1 MRGLGGAACATP
13 QPVWMRTS
21 QGGGLDATGQK
32 KHLWHTSIAPRM
44 DLMSS
49 FWSRTSGEEGREPGR
64 GATEHAVVA
73 PGVWVC
79 ACMCVCG
86 AVCGFC

>member
-1 MRGLGGAACATP
+1 MRDLGGAACATP

-32 KHLWHTSIAPRM
+32 KHLWHTSIAPWM

-49 FWSRTSGEEGREPGR
+49 FWSRTSGEEGQGPGR
-64 GATEHAVVA
+64 GAKEHAVVVA
-73 PGVWVC
+73 YGYARAC
-79 ACMCVCG
+79 ACATRFV
-86 AVCGFC
+86 AFAS